1 MSNNIRISVYIV
13 SYNQEEYI
21 RQTIESV
28 LAQSICPYELY
39 ISDDCSTDGTW
50 AIIQEYQQ
58 KYPQLIKAHRNEVN
72 VGIFKNYN
80 FTEKQLS
87 GNLITAVAG
96 DDYIKPGYLD
106 EVVCCVES
114 HNLDPDKD
122 SFIIVPN
129 IINLHGNGLETRHS
143 NFPYQSK
150 NLLSYRL
157 RGLIDDRYGFVSRR
171 SLDNTDDFIENIG
184 LHGDFVWCFDRFIKT
199 DKILFI
205 DGYYPVYRQGVG
217 IVSRTKEIDASKS
230 LLKAIHI
237 LLQKYGSYFNKR
249 DRLYIEYLKSKNMY
263 SSGKAI
269 ARYFILLYYTLL
281 NTGNFGTMKKQMKAL
296 LFVVLPS
303 KLKKVLFR
311 IKYLEAISR

>member
-1 MSNNIRISVYIV
+1 MIRISVFIV
-13 SYNQEEYI
+13 TYNQEMYVA
-21 RQTIESV
+21 QTIESI
-28 LAQSICPYELY
+28 LQQSVKPDEIV
-39 ISDDCSTDGTW
+39 ISDDCSQDGTW
-50 AIIQEYQQ
+50 NIIQSYQAEY
-58 KYPQLIKAHRNEVN
+58 PEIIKAYRNDPN
-72 VGIFKNYN
+72 VGIFRN
-80 FTEKQLS
+80 FNETTRKTT
-87 GNLITAVAG
+87 GNLVTCVAG
-96 DDYIKPGYLD
+96 DDFIKPGYF
-106 EVVCCVES
+106 EHVVKCVKA
-114 HNLDPDKD
+114 NGLNPDKD

-129 IINLHGNGLETRHS
+129 VISLHSNGLETKHT
-143 NFPYQSK
+143 NIPYEHR

-263 SSGKAI
+263 ISGKSI
-269 ARYFILLYYTLL
+269 SRYFILLYYTLL